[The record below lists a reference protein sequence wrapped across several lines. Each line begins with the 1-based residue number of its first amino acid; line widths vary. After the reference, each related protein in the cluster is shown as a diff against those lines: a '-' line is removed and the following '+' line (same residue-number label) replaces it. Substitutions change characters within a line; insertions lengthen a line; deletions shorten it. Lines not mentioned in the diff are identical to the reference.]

1 MKKYV
6 LPTLK
11 VLIAV
16 VIALALAK
24 IAFFPSKQGQ
34 ERADI
39 SSGLEVS
46 TRTTTATVGD
56 ITSTVEV
63 KGQIVQDKA
72 VEAKATLTGTVDSLA
87 VAKDALVTQGEPLLY
102 IKKTEPSADGGEKT
116 TEDILAEGLLRSKV
130 LRVALR
136 EVIDTLSKLSIERDR
151 YEEYRVRTADLLLV
165 GISVG
170 DDIP

>member
-24 IAFFPSKQGQ
+24 IAFFPSQQGQ

-46 TRTTTATVGD
+46 TRTTTAASRKCSVD
-56 ITSTVEV
+56 WWST
-63 KGQIVQDKA
+63 
-72 VEAKATLTGTVDSLA
+72 
-87 VAKDALVTQGEPLLY
+87 PM
-102 IKKTEPSADGGEKT
+102 
-116 TEDILAEGLLRSKV
+116 
-130 LRVALR
+130 
-136 EVIDTLSKLSIERDR
+136 
-151 YEEYRVRTADLLLV
+151 
-165 GISVG
+165 
-170 DDIP
+170 